1 MSIFAAKY
9 ILNAGTATK
18 IVPAQVMAQQIIV
31 HNHDHGGNDSIYIGD
46 SSLGTA
52 LNGLHVPDTETLKL
66 VLYPGDELFAIA
78 SSATPQ
84 VHVFVSRL

>member
-9 ILNAGTATK
+9 TLNAGTATK
-18 IVPAQVMAQQIIV
+18 IVPAQIMAQQVIV
-31 HNHDHGGNDSIYIGD
+31 HNHDHGGNDDVYIGD

-52 LNGLHVPDTETLKL
+52 LNGLHIPDTETLNL

-78 SSATPQ
+78 DSGTPQ

>member
-1 MSIFAAKY
+1 MSIFADKY
-9 ILNAGTATK
+9 TLNAGTATK

>member
-1 MSIFAAKY
+1 MSIFADKY
-9 ILNAGTATK
+9 TLNAGTATK
-18 IVPAQVMAQQIIV
+18 IVPAQVMAQQVIV

-52 LNGLHVPDTETLKL
+52 LNGMHVPDTETLKL

-84 VHVFVSRL
+84 VHEFVSRL

>member
-1 MSIFAAKY
+1 
-9 ILNAGTATK
+9 LNAGTATK

>member
-1 MSIFAAKY
+1 MSIFADKY
-9 ILNAGTATK
+9 TLNAGTATK
-18 IVPAQVMAQQIIV
+18 IVPAQVMAQQVIV

-52 LNGLHVPDTETLKL
+52 LNGMHVPDTETLKL